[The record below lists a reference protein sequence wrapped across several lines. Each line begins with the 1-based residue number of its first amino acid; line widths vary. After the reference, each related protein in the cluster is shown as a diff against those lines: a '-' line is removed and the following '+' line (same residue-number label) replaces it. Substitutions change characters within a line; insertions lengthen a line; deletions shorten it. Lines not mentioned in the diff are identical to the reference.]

1 MYIPHQNKIE
11 DWVEIQHFVA
21 SNRAA
26 DLVTVNSDGLPIAT
40 LMPIVWVVSEP
51 SEGNE
56 GNEGNYGKLIMH
68 MARANEQW
76 KHIVPGTQGL
86 AIVHGAQAYISPT
99 NYSNKKTDHKV
110 VPTWNYQ
117 SVHLSGVVEVSE
129 DTELLRQIVT
139 NLTHRHEMNRELPW
153 KVEDSDPHYID
164 LQLKGI
170 ISVILHVTKVEA
182 KSKLSQN
189 KSLEDRERVIA
200 DLSQSGIAGEEIIA
214 AEMRRLF

>member
-11 DWVEIQHFVA
+11 DWDEIQHFVA
-21 SNRAA
+21 SSRAA

-40 LMPIVWVVSEP
+40 LMPIVWDVSE
-51 SEGNE
+51 SA
-56 GNEGNYGKLIMH
+56 EGNYGKLIMH

-76 KHIVPGTQGL
+76 KHITPGTQGL

-99 NYSNKKTDHKV
+99 NYSNKQTDHKV

-139 NLTHRHEMNRELPW
+139 NLTNLHEKNREVPW
-153 KVEDSDPHYID
+153 KVEESDPHYID

-170 ISVILHVTKVEA
+170 ISVILHITKVEA

-189 KSLEDRERVIA
+189 KSQEDRERVVA
-200 DLSQSGIAGEEIIA
+200 DLLQSGIAGEEIIA
-214 AEMRRLF
+214 AEMKRLL

>member
-1 MYIPHQNKIE
+1 ME
-11 DWVEIQHFVA
+11 DWDEIQHFVA
-21 SNRAA
+21 SSRAA

-40 LMPIVWVVSEP
+40 LMPIVWDVSE
-51 SEGNE
+51 SA
-56 GNEGNYGKLIMH
+56 EGNYGKLIMH

-76 KHIVPGTQGL
+76 KHITPGTQGL

-99 NYSNKKTDHKV
+99 NYSNKQTDHKV

-139 NLTHRHEMNRELPW
+139 NLTNLHEKNREVPW
-153 KVEDSDPHYID
+153 KVEESDPHYID

-170 ISVILHVTKVEA
+170 ISVILHITKVEA

-189 KSLEDRERVIA
+189 KSQEDRERVVA
-200 DLSQSGIAGEEIIA
+200 DLLQSGIAGEEIIA
-214 AEMRRLF
+214 AEMKRLL

>member
-1 MYIPHQNKIE
+1 ME
-11 DWVEIQHFVA
+11 DWNEIQRFVA
-21 SNRAA
+21 SSRAA
-26 DLVTVNSDGLPIAT
+26 DLITVNSDGLPIAT
-40 LMPIVWVVSEP
+40 LMPIVWEVSEL
-51 SEGNE
+51 S
-56 GNEGNYGKLIMH
+56 EGNYGKLIMH

-76 KHIVPGTQGL
+76 KHITPGTQGL

-99 NYSNKKTDHKV
+99 NYSNKRTDHKV

-117 SVHLSGVVEVSE
+117 SVHLSGIVEVSE

-139 NLTHRHEMNRELPW
+139 NLTHLHEKNREAPW

-170 ISVILHVTKVEA
+170 ISVILHITKVEA

-189 KSLEDRERVIA
+189 KSSEDRERVIA

-214 AEMRRLF
+214 AEMKRLL